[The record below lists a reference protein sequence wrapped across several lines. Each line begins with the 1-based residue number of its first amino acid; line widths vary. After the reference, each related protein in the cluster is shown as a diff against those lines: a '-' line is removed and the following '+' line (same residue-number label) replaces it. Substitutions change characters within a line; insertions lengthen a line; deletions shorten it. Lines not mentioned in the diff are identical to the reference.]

1 MNIKDVDINSIS
13 PYENNPRLN
22 NNSIDKVAKSLKE
35 FGWQQPIVVDK
46 DMVIIVGH
54 TRYEA
59 AKLNGYDKVPITI
72 ASNLDEKQARAYRLA
87 DNKVADYSIWDN
99 KKLLDELHELDGAFT
114 GFDESEIFRDVL
126 DEKDN
131 SPITEND
138 AGVYYT
144 GKFQVNSLEKFE
156 MIKEFIDDVLER

>member
-1 MNIKDVDINSIS
+1 MNINDVDIHSIK

-22 NNSIDKVAKSLKE
+22 NQSIEKVARSLKE
-35 FGWQQPIVVDK
+35 FGWQQPIVVDT

-54 TRYEA
+54 TRWEA
-59 AKLNGYDKVPITI
+59 AKLNGYDVVPITI
-72 ASNLDEKQARAYRLA
+72 ASELSEKQARAYRLA

-99 KKLLDELHELDGAFT
+99 KKLLDELKDLDDVFT
-114 GFDESEIFRDVL
+114 GFDDSEIFRDVL

-131 SPITEND
+131 SPISENE

-144 GKFQVNSLEKFE
+144 GKFQVNDIEKFE
-156 MIKEFIDDVLER
+156 QIKGLIDEIIGQ

>member
-1 MNIKDVDINSIS
+1 MNINDVDINSIK

-22 NNSIDKVAKSLKE
+22 NQSIEKVSKSLKE
-35 FGWQQPIVVDK
+35 FGWQQPIVVDT

-54 TRYEA
+54 TRWEA
-59 AKLNGYDKVPITI
+59 AKLNGYDVVPITI
-72 ASNLDEKQARAYRLA
+72 ASELSEKQARAYRIA

-99 KKLLDELHELDGAFT
+99 KKLLDELKDLDDVFT
-114 GFDESEIFRDVL
+114 GFDDSEIFRDVL

-131 SPITEND
+131 SPISENE

-144 GKFQVNSLEKFE
+144 GKFQVNDIEKFE
-156 MIKEFIDDVLER
+156 QIKGLIDEIIGQ

>member
-1 MNIKDVDINSIS
+1 MNIKNVDIDSIK

-22 NNSIDKVAKSLKE
+22 NNAIEKVAKSIEE

-46 DMVIIVGH
+46 NMVIIVGH

-72 ASNLDEKQARAYRLA
+72 AANLDEKQARAYRLA

-114 GFDESEIFRDVL
+114 GFDESDVFRDVL
-126 DEKDN
+126 DETDN
-131 SPITEND
+131 IVIEENE

-144 GKFQVNSLEKFE
+144 GKFQVDSLEKYE
-156 MIKEFIDDVLER
+156 KIKEFIDNVIKE